1 MLPVTPRGSK
11 SADWL
16 TTRGTRLKYLWLD
29 AASTPEIPTER
40 PLSLP
45 RIRARADRARRAAP
59 LALTLLVALIGCR
72 GALTGFAS
80 GAGAVSN
87 IEQLFG
93 ALGVRHADVARNAKY
108 EYARLQI
115 AKGALVPSRV
125 FADSGVWTRRSAD
138 VRLLETQGAFV
149 DGKYSLVSRIDVPAP
164 RKPADGRH
172 AITLSRLSDNEFRWD
187 TAVDFA
193 IGSIRPADVAAVL
206 AGLVASAEGKTESE
220 ARADLAASAP
230 RTSGA
235 LGLLFSLDSLRPT
248 RLNDGS
254 TAVTVVV
261 GLHSDRLR
269 RRFPAFGDYVRR
281 YVDPVQYRVVVTDQ
295 GGAPFFE
302 AVGADRQMTVRL
314 RTHEGV
320 LVPLSGAPRPMP
332 DTLALLVD
340 FKARIKHLGIGFHG
354 LRMELVHV
362 RHGVSENSWAVT
374 ARHEPEWDFPLATAR
389 LIRAPLRRPFAGEG
403 SLFRIGVRG
412 DGTGPTVLVR
422 QIRLFVQES
431 AILRFLNALSGT
443 AFSEFEDRVDQE
455 ENAWLREVF
464 SAMRADAT
472 AGIGR

>member
-1 MLPVTPRGSK
+1 MS
-11 SADWL
+11 
-16 TTRGTRLKYLWLD
+16 
-29 AASTPEIPTER
+29 E
-40 PLSLP
+40 
-45 RIRARADRARRAAP
+45 RARRAAP
-59 LALTLLVALIGCR
+59 LALTLLVALTGCR
-72 GALTGFAS
+72 DALTGFAT

-87 IEQLFG
+87 VEQLFG
-93 ALGVRHADVARNAKY
+93 ALGARHADVARNAKY

-125 FADSGVWTRRSAD
+125 FGDSGVWTRRSAA
-138 VRLLETQGAFV
+138 VQLLETQGTFV

-193 IGSIRPADVAAVL
+193 IGGIRPAEVASVL
-206 AGLVASAEGKTESE
+206 ARLVASAEGKTERE

-235 LGLLFSLDSLRPT
+235 LGQLFSLDSLRPA
-248 RLNDGS
+248 RLTDGS
-254 TAVTVVV
+254 TAVTLVV
-261 GLHSDRLR
+261 GIHSDRLR

-281 YVDPVQYRVVVTDQ
+281 YVDPVQYQVVVTDQ
-295 GGAPFFE
+295 GGRPYFE
-302 AVGADRQMTVRL
+302 AVAADQQMTIRL
-314 RTHEGV
+314 RTCDGV
-320 LVPLSGAPRPMP
+320 LVPLSGALRPMP
-332 DTLALLVD
+332 DTLVMQVD
-340 FKARIKHLGIGFHG
+340 FRARIKHLGVGFHG

-362 RHGVSENSWAVT
+362 RHDASENSWVVT

-412 DGTGPTVLVR
+412 DGTGPTVIMR
-422 QIRLFVQES
+422 QIRLFVEES
-431 AILRFLNALSGT
+431 AILRFLNSLSGT

-464 SAMRADAT
+464 AGMRADAR
-472 AGIGR
+472 AAIGH